1 MVTRERS
8 HKQRRAHV
16 LCGWGTLIAVSALLI
31 CRMQA
36 GELARNTPALLWGD
50 LQPGRYAVGFRVLYK
65 HDLTRKWSPSKGPKR
80 ATPDRGRPIR
90 ISVWFPAVRA
100 EGTETMRYGDYFH
113 YEGPNDFREINYEIE
128 KYDRGSWLE
137 DLNEVSPNGTDIFAK
152 LCATPVAAIRNARP
166 ASGRFPVVL
175 YAGGLGSRADA
186 NVELGEYLASHGYIM
201 ATVPQLGPSAEETSL
216 ETTAGEAGVHVGD
229 LEFALKILRDLPD
242 ADVKHLAIAGHSAG
256 GVAALQFAI
265 QNAQVR
271 VVVGLDGTYGS
282 APEPHRREEVMKALS
297 QLQPDHVKASLLD
310 MRRANGVQGAELDHT
325 VRLRMTRSDR
335 YLITFTK
342 MFHGDFT
349 EFGTI
354 GLKLSVPLPPN
365 NDGRTR
371 ETGFAGNQHAYRAVL
386 HFLDAKLKDRT
397 EAFDLFL
404 AEITHTDGATMVHEP
419 PGLKTPAH

>member
-1 MVTRERS
+1 
-8 HKQRRAHV
+8 
-16 LCGWGTLIAVSALLI
+16 
-31 CRMQA
+31 
-36 GELARNTPALLWGD
+36 
-50 LQPGRYAVGFRVLYK
+50 
-65 HDLTRKWSPSKGPKR
+65 
-80 ATPDRGRPIR
+80 
-90 ISVWFPAVRA
+90 
-100 EGTETMRYGDYFH
+100 MRYGDYFH
-113 YEGPNDFREINYEIE
+113 DEGPNDFRKLNDAME

-137 DLNEVSPNGTDIFAK
+137 DLNEVSSNGSDIFAK

-229 LEFALKILRDLPD
+229 LEFALKILRNLPD
-242 ADVKHLAIAGHSAG
+242 VAVKHLAIAGHSAG

-265 QNAQVR
+265 QNAEVR
-271 VVVGLDGTYGS
+271 VVVGLDGSYGS
-282 APEPHRREEVMKALS
+282 APEPHRREEVMKALNH
-297 QLQPDHVKASLLD
+297 LQPDHVKASLLD

-325 VRLRMTRSDR
+325 VRHRMTRSDR

-371 ETGFAGNQHAYRAVL
+371 ETGFVGNQHAYRAVL
-386 HFLDAKLKDRT
+386 HFLDQS
-397 EAFDLFL
+397 
-404 AEITHTDGATMVHEP
+404 
-419 PGLKTPAH
+419 